1 MIDTYTELKK
11 ELSTLNPKITD
22 LELNNATFN
31 LLSLCKLAAQ
41 IIEEIDD
48 CDPQTVAQLLQ
59 RGNGGAVVAAAD
71 YIVYGGLRN
80 AADRAQLVNSQVSFC
95 T

>member
-41 IIEEIDD
+41 IIEETDD
-48 CDPQTVAQLLQ
+48 NETSDKQWPHFPTEKKLT
-59 RGNGGAVVAAAD
+59 
-71 YIVYGGLRN
+71 
-80 AADRAQLVNSQVSFC
+80 F
-95 T
+95 

>member
-31 LLSLCKLAAQ
+31 LLSLCKLPAMRF
-41 IIEEIDD
+41 IIILN
-48 CDPQTVAQLLQ
+48 CC
-59 RGNGGAVVAAAD
+59 N
-71 YIVYGGLRN
+71 IVSICIVIIN
-80 AADRAQLVNSQVSFC
+80 
-95 T
+95 

>member
-41 IIEEIDD
+41 IIEETDD
-48 CDPQTVAQLLQ
+48 NKTSDK
-59 RGNGGAVVAAAD
+59 
-71 YIVYGGLRN
+71 
-80 AADRAQLVNSQVSFC
+80 
-95 T
+95 